1 MSFSRTEKCG
11 IILYYYI
18 YIYQLTVEGQVRT
31 SYFDDTYEARTR
43 NVYVLFETAS
53 LSSDYLEEHQDLE
66 ESYDVF
72 DSDDDSYADM
82 KLEKIAKKIA
92 YLSGRL
98 SVIE

>member
-1 MSFSRTEKCG
+1 MCYLRLHRF
-11 IILYYYI
+11 L
-18 YIYQLTVEGQVRT
+18 LTIW
-31 SYFDDTYEARTR
+31 R
-43 NVYVLFETAS
+43 NIKIF
-53 LSSDYLEEHQDLE
+53 E

-82 KLEKIAKKIA
+82 KLEKSRKKIA

>member
-1 MSFSRTEKCG
+1 M
-11 IILYYYI
+11 
-18 YIYQLTVEGQVRT
+18 
-31 SYFDDTYEARTR
+31 
-43 NVYVLFETAS
+43 LFETAS
-53 LSSDYLEEHQDLE
+53 LSSDYLEEQQDLE